1 MSEYMTVKEF
11 ALKAN
16 VSVQAIYQRLDRDLK
31 PYLKMFKGKKYISS
45 KGLRFFVKDN
55 LTAIQQELNKE
66 DLTRFSESANNP
78 EIELLKEALTA
89 FKEQLEVKDKQISEL
104 QAALKAEQEHSAQ
117 LTTALSQQQAL
128 HAGDIQRQLVEQ
140 RAEDQTPTEQTNDS
154 ESAESET
161 QDQTPQKQSF
171 FKRLFKRSKKN

>member
-31 PYLKMFKGKKYISS
+31 PYLKTFKGKKYISS
-45 KGLRFFVKDN
+45 EGLQLLVKDGS
-55 LTAIQQELNKE
+55 TVIQQELNKN
-66 DLTRFSESANNP
+66 DLMKFNGSANNP
-78 EIELLKEALTA
+78 ETELLKDALTT
-89 FKEQLEVKDKQISEL
+89 FKEQLEAKDKQISEL

-154 ESAESET
+154 EPAESET

-171 FKRLFKRSKKN
+171 FQRIFKRNKNN

>member
-31 PYLKMFKGKKYISS
+31 PYLKTLKGKKYISS
-45 KGLRFFVKDN
+45 EGLQFFIKEDSIV
-55 LTAIQQELNKE
+55 IQQELNNE
-66 DLTRFSESANNP
+66 GLTRFNENTNNP
-78 EIELLKEALTA
+78 EIELLKDALTI
-89 FKEQLEVKDKQISEL
+89 FKKQLEVKDKQISEL

-140 RAEDQTPTEQTNDS
+140 RAEDQTPMEQMNDN
-154 ESAESET
+154 EPAESKT
-161 QDQTPQKQSF
+161 QDQTPQKHSF
-171 FKRLFKRSKKN
+171 FQRLFKRSKNN

>member
-16 VSVQAIYQRLDRDLK
+16 VSVQARYQRLDRDLK

-45 KGLRFFVKDN
+45 EGLRFFVKDDS
-55 LTAIQQELNKE
+55 TTIQQELNKE
-66 DLTRFSESANNP
+66 DLTRFSESTNNP
-78 EIELLKEALTA
+78 EIELLKDALTA

-140 RAEDQTPTEQTNDS
+140 RAEDQTPKEQTNDS

-161 QDQTPQKQSF
+161 QDQTPQNQSF
-171 FKRLFKRSKKN
+171 FQRLFKRSKKN

>member
-1 MSEYMTVKEF
+1 MSDYLTVKEF
-11 ALKAN
+11 ASKAN

-31 PYLKMFKGKKYISS
+31 PYLKMFKGKKYIYSE
-45 KGLRFFVKDN
+45 GLRFFVKDD
-55 LTAIQQELNKE
+55 LTTIQQELNKE
-66 DLTRFSESANNP
+66 DLTRFSESTNNP
-78 EIELLKEALTA
+78 EIELLNGALTA

-104 QAALKAEQEHSAQ
+104 QAALKTEQEHSAQ

-140 RAEDQTPTEQTNDS
+140 RAEGQTPTEQTNDS

-171 FKRLFKRSKKN
+171 FQRLFKRSKKN

>member
-45 KGLRFFVKDN
+45 EGLQLLVKDDS
-55 LTAIQQELNKE
+55 TVIQQELNKN
-66 DLTRFSESANNP
+66 DLTKFNGSVNNP
-78 EIELLKEALTA
+78 EIELLKDALTT
-89 FKEQLEVKDKQISEL
+89 FKEQLEAKDKQISEL

-154 ESAESET
+154 EPAESET

-171 FKRLFKRSKKN
+171 FQRLFKRSKNN

>member
-45 KGLRFFVKDN
+45 EGLHFFVKDDSI
-55 LTAIQQELNKE
+55 AIQQELNNE
-66 DLTRFSESANNP
+66 DLTRFNESTNNP
-78 EIELLKEALTA
+78 EIELLKDALTT
-89 FKEQLEVKDKQISEL
+89 FKKQLEVKDKQISEL

-161 QDQTPQKQSF
+161 QDQTPQNQSF
-171 FKRLFKRSKKN
+171 FQRLFKRSKKN

>member
-45 KGLRFFVKDN
+45 EGLQFFVKDD

-66 DLTRFSESANNP
+66 DLTR
-78 EIELLKEALTA
+78 
-89 FKEQLEVKDKQISEL
+89 
-104 QAALKAEQEHSAQ
+104 
-117 LTTALSQQQAL
+117 
-128 HAGDIQRQLVEQ
+128 
-140 RAEDQTPTEQTNDS
+140 
-154 ESAESET
+154 
-161 QDQTPQKQSF
+161 
-171 FKRLFKRSKKN
+171 